1 MKSVPRMKRIEAVRQ
16 LELRLL
22 LWPNVNDK
30 MFDALVPLVTMAFL
44 KIYFRRSLNVSQAAA
59 TKPAPTEHAPEFSKY
74 VTLVAEGD
82 IIQTLEQQ
90 IENSLSLLQTIP
102 SDKGNFRYAP
112 DKWSVK
118 ELLGHLI
125 DSERIFSFRALH
137 FARND
142 QTPLPGYEQN
152 DYVREADFDR
162 RNLTDM
168 AEEFATVRRAT
179 IQLFR
184 PLNETEWLRHGKA
197 NEIGV
202 TVRALA
208 YIIAGHELHH
218 MGVLRSRY
226 LQS

>member
-1 MKSVPRMKRIEAVRQ
+1 M
-16 LELRLL
+16 
-22 LWPNVNDK
+22 
-30 MFDALVPLVTMAFL
+30 
-44 KIYFRRSLNVSQAAA
+44 SQAAA
-59 TKPAPTEHAPEFSKY
+59 TKPAPTEHAPEFSAY

-90 IENSLSLLQTIP
+90 IENSLSLLRTIP
-102 SDKGNFRYAP
+102 SDKGNFRYVP

-125 DSERIFSFRALH
+125 DSERMFTYRALR

-142 QTPLPGYEQN
+142 QTPLPGYEQD
-152 DYVREADFDR
+152 DYVREGNFDS
-162 RNLTDM
+162 RNLADM
-168 AEEFATVRRAT
+168 VEEFATLRRAT
-179 IQLFR
+179 VQLFR

-197 NEIGV
+197 NENEV
-202 TVRALA
+202 SVRALA

-218 MGVLRSRY
+218 MGVLRTRY

>member
-1 MKSVPRMKRIEAVRQ
+1 M
-16 LELRLL
+16 
-22 LWPNVNDK
+22 
-30 MFDALVPLVTMAFL
+30 
-44 KIYFRRSLNVSQAAA
+44 SQAAA
-59 TKPAPTEHAPEFSKY
+59 TKPAQTEHAPGYSKIIE
-74 VTLVAEGD
+74 LVADGD

-90 IENSLSLLQTIP
+90 IENTLSLLRTVSP
-102 SDKGNFRYAP
+102 DKANFRYAP

-118 ELLGHLI
+118 EVLGHLI
-125 DSERIFSFRALH
+125 DSERIFSYRALR

-152 DYVREADFDR
+152 DYVREADFDS
-162 RNLTDM
+162 RNLADM
-168 AEEFATVRRAT
+168 VEEYATVRRAT

-197 NEIGV
+197 NENDV
-202 TVRALA
+202 SVRALA

-218 MGVLRSRY
+218 MGVLRTRY

>member
-1 MKSVPRMKRIEAVRQ
+1 M
-16 LELRLL
+16 
-22 LWPNVNDK
+22 
-30 MFDALVPLVTMAFL
+30 
-44 KIYFRRSLNVSQAAA
+44 SQAAA

-82 IIQTLEQQ
+82 IIQTLERQ
-90 IENSLSLLQTIP
+90 IENSLSLLRTIP
-102 SDKGNFRYAP
+102 SDKANFRYAP
-112 DKWSVK
+112 EKWSVK

-125 DSERIFSFRALH
+125 DSERIFSYRALR

-152 DYVREADFDR
+152 DYVRNADFDNR
-162 RNLTDM
+162 DLGEM

-179 IQLFR
+179 VQLFR
-184 PLNETEWLRHGKA
+184 PLNETEWMRRGKA
-197 NEIGV
+197 NENDV
-202 TVRALA
+202 SVRALA

-218 MGVLRSRY
+218 MEVLRTRY

>member
-1 MKSVPRMKRIEAVRQ
+1 
-16 LELRLL
+16 
-22 LWPNVNDK
+22 
-30 MFDALVPLVTMAFL
+30 
-44 KIYFRRSLNVSQAAA
+44 VSQAAA
-59 TKPAPTEHAPEFSKY
+59 KPAPTEHPPEFSKY
-74 VTLVAEGD
+74 VSLVAEGD

-90 IENSLSLLQTIP
+90 TENSLSLLRTIP
-102 SDKGNFRYAP
+102 SEKANFRYAP

-118 ELLGHLI
+118 ELLGHMI
-125 DSERIFSFRALH
+125 DSERIFSYRALC

-152 DYVREADFDR
+152 DYVREGNFDSRNFAD
-162 RNLTDM
+162 M
-168 AEEFATVRRAT
+168 VEEFETVRRAT

-184 PLNETEWLRHGKA
+184 PLNEAEWLRQGKA
-197 NEIGV
+197 NENDIS
-202 TVRALA
+202 VRALA

>member
-1 MKSVPRMKRIEAVRQ
+1 M
-16 LELRLL
+16 
-22 LWPNVNDK
+22 
-30 MFDALVPLVTMAFL
+30 
-44 KIYFRRSLNVSQAAA
+44 SQAAA
-59 TKPAPTEHAPEFSKY
+59 TKPVPTEHAPEFSRY
-74 VTLVAEGD
+74 VTLVPEGD
-82 IIQTLEQQ
+82 IIQTLVQQ
-90 IENSLSLLQTIP
+90 SENTLALLQTLP
-102 SDKGNFRYAP
+102 SDKADFRHAP

-125 DSERIFSFRALH
+125 DSERIFSFRALC

-152 DYVREADFDR
+152 DYVRNANVDN
-162 RNLTDM
+162 RNLVEM

-197 NEIGV
+197 NENDIS
-202 TVRALA
+202 VRALA

-218 MGVLRSRY
+218 MEVLRTRY

>member
-1 MKSVPRMKRIEAVRQ
+1 M
-16 LELRLL
+16 
-22 LWPNVNDK
+22 
-30 MFDALVPLVTMAFL
+30 
-44 KIYFRRSLNVSQAAA
+44 SQTAA

-90 IENSLSLLQTIP
+90 IENSLSLLRTIP
-102 SDKGNFRYAP
+102 SDKANFRYAP

-118 ELLGHLI
+118 ELLGHVI
-125 DSERIFSFRALH
+125 DSERIFSYRALS

-142 QTPLPGYEQN
+142 QTPLPGYEQD
-152 DYVREADFDR
+152 DYVRDADFDS
-162 RNLTDM
+162 RNLADM
-168 AEEFATVRRAT
+168 AEEFATVRLAT

-197 NEIGV
+197 NENDV
-202 TVRALA
+202 SVRALA

-218 MGVLRSRY
+218 MAVLRSRY

>member
-1 MKSVPRMKRIEAVRQ
+1 M
-16 LELRLL
+16 
-22 LWPNVNDK
+22 
-30 MFDALVPLVTMAFL
+30 
-44 KIYFRRSLNVSQAAA
+44 SQAAA
-59 TKPAPTEHAPEFSKY
+59 TKPALTEHAPEFSHY
-74 VTLVAEGD
+74 VKFVPEGD

-90 IENSLSLLQTIP
+90 IENSLSLLRTIP

-125 DSERIFSFRALH
+125 DSERMFTYRALR

-142 QTPLPGYEQN
+142 QTPLPGYEQD
-152 DYVREADFDR
+152 DYVREGNFDS
-162 RNLTDM
+162 RNLADM
-168 AEEFATVRRAT
+168 VEEFATVRRAT
-179 IQLFR
+179 IQLLR

-197 NEIGV
+197 NENDV
-202 TVRALA
+202 SVRALA

-226 LQS
+226 LQG

>member
-1 MKSVPRMKRIEAVRQ
+1 M
-16 LELRLL
+16 
-22 LWPNVNDK
+22 
-30 MFDALVPLVTMAFL
+30 
-44 KIYFRRSLNVSQAAA
+44 SQAAA

-90 IENSLSLLQTIP
+90 IENSLSLLRTIP
-102 SDKGNFRYAP
+102 SDKANFRYAP

-125 DSERIFSFRALH
+125 DSERIFSYRALS

-152 DYVREADFDR
+152 DYVREGDFDR
-162 RNLTDM
+162 RNLADM
-168 AEEFATVRRAT
+168 VEEFATVRRAT
-179 IQLFR
+179 IQLLR

-197 NEIGV
+197 NENDV
-202 TVRALA
+202 SVRAVA

-218 MGVLRSRY
+218 MGVLRNRY

>member
-1 MKSVPRMKRIEAVRQ
+1 M
-16 LELRLL
+16 
-22 LWPNVNDK
+22 
-30 MFDALVPLVTMAFL
+30 
-44 KIYFRRSLNVSQAAA
+44 SQAAA
-59 TKPAPTEHAPEFSKY
+59 TKPAPTEHTPEFSHY
-74 VTLVAEGD
+74 VMLVAEGD

-90 IENSLSLLQTIP
+90 IENSLSLLRTIP
-102 SDKGNFRYAP
+102 SDKANFRYAP

-125 DSERIFSFRALH
+125 DSERIFSYRALC

-152 DYVREADFDR
+152 DYVREGNFDSRDLAD
-162 RNLTDM
+162 L
-168 AEEFATVRRAT
+168 AEEFATLRRAT
-179 IQLFR
+179 IRLLR

-197 NEIGV
+197 NEKDLS
-202 TVRALA
+202 VRALA

>member
-1 MKSVPRMKRIEAVRQ
+1 M
-16 LELRLL
+16 
-22 LWPNVNDK
+22 
-30 MFDALVPLVTMAFL
+30 
-44 KIYFRRSLNVSQAAA
+44 SQAAA

-74 VTLVAEGD
+74 VMLVAEGD

-90 IENSLSLLQTIP
+90 IESSLSLLRTIP
-102 SDKGNFRYAP
+102 SDKANFRYAP

-118 ELLGHLI
+118 ELLGHVI
-125 DSERIFSFRALH
+125 DSERIFSYRALR

-142 QTPLPGYEQN
+142 QTPVPGYDQD
-152 DYVREADFDR
+152 DYVRDADFDR
-162 RNLTDM
+162 RNLADM

-179 IQLFR
+179 IQLFG

-197 NEIGV
+197 NENDV
-202 TVRALA
+202 SVRALA

-218 MGVLRSRY
+218 MGVLRSYY

>member
-1 MKSVPRMKRIEAVRQ
+1 M
-16 LELRLL
+16 
-22 LWPNVNDK
+22 
-30 MFDALVPLVTMAFL
+30 
-44 KIYFRRSLNVSQAAA
+44 SQAAA
-59 TKPAPTEHAPEFSKY
+59 TKPAPTEHAPYFSKY

-82 IIQTLEQQ
+82 IIETLEQQ
-90 IENSLSLLQTIP
+90 IESSLSLLRTIP
-102 SDKGNFRYAP
+102 PDKANFRYAP

-118 ELLGHLI
+118 QLLGHMI
-125 DSERIFSFRALH
+125 DAERIISYRALC

-152 DYVREADFDR
+152 DYVRNADFDS
-162 RNLTDM
+162 RNLAEM

-184 PLNETEWLRHGKA
+184 PLNETEWLRRGTA
-197 NEIGV
+197 NENEIS
-202 TVRALA
+202 VRALA

-226 LQS
+226 LQSA

>member
-1 MKSVPRMKRIEAVRQ
+1 
-16 LELRLL
+16 
-22 LWPNVNDK
+22 
-30 MFDALVPLVTMAFL
+30 
-44 KIYFRRSLNVSQAAA
+44 VSQAAA
-59 TKPAPTEHAPEFSKY
+59 TKPAPIEHAPEFSKY

-90 IENSLSLLQTIP
+90 IENSLSLLRTIP
-102 SDKGNFRYAP
+102 SDKANFRYAP

-125 DSERIFSFRALH
+125 DSERVFSYRALC

-152 DYVREADFDR
+152 DYVREADFDS
-162 RNLTDM
+162 RNLADM

-184 PLNETEWLRHGKA
+184 PLNETEWLRRGKA
-197 NEIGV
+197 NENEV
-202 TVRALA
+202 SVRALA

-218 MGVLRSRY
+218 MEVLRSRY

>member
-1 MKSVPRMKRIEAVRQ
+1 M
-16 LELRLL
+16 
-22 LWPNVNDK
+22 
-30 MFDALVPLVTMAFL
+30 
-44 KIYFRRSLNVSQAAA
+44 SQAAA

-90 IENSLSLLQTIP
+90 IENSLSLLRTIP
-102 SDKGNFRYAP
+102 SDKANFRYAP

-125 DSERIFSFRALH
+125 DSERIFSYRALC

-152 DYVREADFDR
+152 DYVREGNFDS
-162 RNLTDM
+162 RNLADM

-197 NEIGV
+197 NENDV
-202 TVRALA
+202 SVRALA

-226 LQS
+226 LETATISEK

>member
-1 MKSVPRMKRIEAVRQ
+1 M
-16 LELRLL
+16 
-22 LWPNVNDK
+22 
-30 MFDALVPLVTMAFL
+30 
-44 KIYFRRSLNVSQAAA
+44 SQAAA
-59 TKPAPTEHAPEFSKY
+59 TKPAPTEHAPAFSHY
-74 VTLVAEGD
+74 VSLVAEGD

-90 IENSLSLLQTIP
+90 LENSLSLLRTIP
-102 SDKGNFRYAP
+102 SDKANFRYAP

-125 DSERIFSFRALH
+125 DSERIFSYRALS

-142 QTPLPGYEQN
+142 QTNLPGYEQD
-152 DYVREADFDR
+152 DYVREGNFDSRDFTE
-162 RNLTDM
+162 LV
-168 AEEFATVRRAT
+168 EEFATIRRAT

-197 NEIGV
+197 NDNDV
-202 TVRALA
+202 SVRALA

-218 MGVLRSRY
+218 ISVLRSRY

>member
-1 MKSVPRMKRIEAVRQ
+1 M
-16 LELRLL
+16 
-22 LWPNVNDK
+22 
-30 MFDALVPLVTMAFL
+30 
-44 KIYFRRSLNVSQAAA
+44 SQATA

-90 IENSLSLLQTIP
+90 IEDTLSLLRTIP
-102 SDKGNFRYAP
+102 ADKANFRYAP

-125 DSERIFSFRALH
+125 DSERIFSYRALS

-152 DYVREADFDR
+152 DYVREGNFDR
-162 RNLTDM
+162 RNLADM
-168 AEEFATVRRAT
+168 ADEFATVRRAT

-184 PLNETEWLRHGKA
+184 PLTEAEWLRRGKA
-197 NEIGV
+197 NENEAS
-202 TVRALA
+202 VRALA